1 MFTGLEQKMNKIRLS
16 KSSLSEQEK
25 EAVCQ
30 VLDKE
35 YLGMGE
41 EVQQFENAIKN
52 YLDTSLDVVC
62 VNTGTAAL
70 HLALSGLGIGKGDE
84 VLVPSLTYVASFQ
97 AISATGATPIA
108 CEVHPETLFLDS
120 DDARRK
126 ITKKTKVIMPVH
138 YASSSK
144 GMEAVYALAKE
155 FSLRVVEDAAQA
167 FGSKRNG
174 KKIGQEGDIICF
186 SFDGIK
192 NITSGEGGCIVSGD
206 LHLVQNVKDARLLGV
221 EKDTEKRFA
230 KQRSWDFDVKE
241 QGFRYHMSNIM
252 AAIGIVQLSRIA
264 LFQKRRQAIVFR
276 YLEELKCLRQVK
288 ILAFD
293 YEEIMPHIFVICAE
307 ERDELKAFL
316 ANNGIESGVHYKPN
330 HLLSKYAGTSS
341 LPLTEALYH
350 EILTLPCHY
359 DLSEDE
365 QRYVIE
371 KIKEF
376 YGE

>member
-1 MFTGLEQKMNKIRLS
+1 MRHVRLS

-70 HLALSGLGIGKGDE
+70 HLALSVLGIGKGDE

-174 KKIGQEGDIICF
+174 KKIGQEGDVICF

-316 ANNGIESGVHYKPN
+316 AKNGIESGVHYKPN